1 MSSSAADTALDRFFD
16 DKSRAFWLL
25 QFGGWGGYA
34 MLRFLNGLSNKM
46 GTDYLGP
53 TLIATIA
60 GFSLTLIMAAVF
72 RRLIRQPMLVVW
84 SSAAPLVILCA
95 VAFSAIEV
103 WGHATFYESSWQ
115 PQGLEFLGVA
125 LFDLYVLT
133 SWAALYFGINYYLAL
148 RLQSNRMLALA
159 ADAHKAQLKML
170 RYQLNPHFLFNTLNS
185 ISTLVLVKDTARANA
200 MLTRLSS
207 FLRYSLIGE
216 PTQTVTVSQEL
227 EALRLYLDIEK
238 MRFED
243 RLKVIIDVE
252 PEVAQAQLPS
262 LLLQPLVENAIKY
275 GVAPSEEGATLT
287 LGAHRIGNRLRLTV
301 ADTGPGF
308 VAGEPSAPPTVNG
321 GQTGV
326 GLANIRDRL
335 KQFYGDEHKLVIGTN
350 TPTGVRVDIDIPL
363 QTRLSA
369 DAVPIPAGRR
379 DQAKEAAE

>member
-1 MSSSAADTALDRFFD
+1 MTPSADTTLDRFFA

-34 MLRFLNGLSNKM
+34 LLRFLNGLSNKM
-46 GTDYLGP
+46 GVDYVGP
-53 TLIATIA
+53 TLIATVA
-60 GFSLTLIMAAVF
+60 GFSLTLIMAAAF
-72 RRLIRQPMLVVW
+72 RRLVKQPMLLVW
-84 SSAAPLVILCA
+84 SLAAPLVIVSA
-95 VAFSAIEV
+95 GIFSAIEV
-103 WGHATFYESSWQ
+103 WGHATFYESTWQ

-133 SWAALYFGINYYLAL
+133 TWAALYFGINYYLAL
-148 RLQSNRMLALA
+148 RIQSNRMLTLA

-200 MLTRLSS
+200 MLTRLSA
-207 FLRYSLIGE
+207 FLRYSLVGE

-227 EALRLYLDIEK
+227 EALRLYLDIER

-243 RLKVIIDVE
+243 RLRVVIDVDA
-252 PEVAQAQLPS
+252 EVAQAQLPS

-275 GVAPSEEGATLT
+275 GVAPAEEGATLT
-287 LGAHRIGNRLRLTV
+287 LGARQVGNQLHLMV

-308 VAGEPSAPPTVNG
+308 AAGQPAFTE

-326 GLANIRDRL
+326 GLGNIRERL
-335 KQFYGDEHKLVIGTN
+335 RQFYGDDQSFRIGPN
-350 TPTGVRVDIDIPL
+350 SPHGVRVDITLPL
-363 QTRLSA
+363 QTQIYSEVALTRVKKAPS
-369 DAVPIPAGRR
+369 
-379 DQAKEAAE
+379 